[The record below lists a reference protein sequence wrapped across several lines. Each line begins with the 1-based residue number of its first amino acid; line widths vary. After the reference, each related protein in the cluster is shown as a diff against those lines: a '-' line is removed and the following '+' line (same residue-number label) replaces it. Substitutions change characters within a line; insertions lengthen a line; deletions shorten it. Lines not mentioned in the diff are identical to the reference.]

1 MSRAGSWEQSVGW
14 PHDQR
19 RPHHRLQHEAGCDGA
34 TLVRC
39 WGLGLWMR
47 GGWGL
52 RASPGRDRRP
62 SGRGGRSAE
71 HYLLCDDVAAT
82 GTALQAEG
90 IEVAQPISHQ
100 SWGLLTAIPLPGG
113 VELGLYEPRHRTAAQ
128 PSRAHRLSR
137 TISACR

>member
-1 MSRAGSWEQSVGW
+1 MRRGHIRQVLGTRSVDAGAAGVFALPRAEIAVH
-14 PHDQR
+14 PA
-19 RPHHRLQHEAGCDGA
+19 EAG
-34 TLVRC
+34 
-39 WGLGLWMR
+39 
-47 GGWGL
+47 
-52 RASPGRDRRP
+52 GR
-62 SGRGGRSAE
+62 AE

-128 PSRAHRLSR
+128 PSRAHRLSH
-137 TISACR
+137 TISACK